1 MLVHQYSYDNAGKH
15 TEDNNGE
22 KMISYGDNFVWIKV
36 LRFLMTFS
44 KLKIFFEEAG
54 FRCQKRKVMKNL

>member
-44 KLKIFFEEAG
+44 KLKIFLRKRG
-54 FRCQKRKVMKNL
+54 LDVKKRKVMKNL